1 MSEQNP
7 FDVIAKGKVLEE
19 LFKLQEILLVG
30 YIKKEK
36 LPPYPVD
43 LSIKEHQTLIKEM
56 GSRAIE
62 ELSEAFEVYV
72 KLFDSIHNNRP
83 IVNLK
88 DVVLAGAMEISDVTH
103 FMIELLLYA
112 NIDAQ
117 AMFMYYEYLLK
128 EGELLPSLYDK
139 SNLTRTVFMFARY
152 RNIKENYTVRDY
164 NVKMITPLYE
174 IKESYENVFNRVH
187 PKYMQDLQV
196 MLWDFTH
203 SLKKADNQ
211 LKNRAW
217 RNAEKQTDI
226 DKYQSQ
232 LMEAWIV
239 FTQLL
244 DFIGIEAEVVLY
256 DIYKAKNIIN
266 LERQTNG

>member
-7 FDVIAKGKVLEE
+7 FDVVTKGKVLEE
-19 LFKLQEILLVG
+19 IFNLQEALLIG
-30 YIKKEK
+30 YIEKEK

-43 LSIKEHQTLIKEM
+43 LCIKEHQILVKEM
-56 GSRAIE
+56 ASRVIE
-62 ELSEAFEVYV
+62 ELSEAFDVYL
-72 KLFDSIHNNRP
+72 KIFESISNNKPRMGLDA
-83 IVNLK
+83 IVNS
-88 DVVLAGAMEISDVTH
+88 GAMEIADVTH

-112 NIDAQ
+112 NVDAQ

-128 EGELLPSLYDK
+128 EGELIPSLYDK
-139 SNLTRTVFMFARY
+139 DNLTKTALMFARY
-152 RNIKENYTVRDY
+152 RNIKENYTIRDY
-164 NVKMITPLYE
+164 NVKMVTPVYE
-174 IKESYENVFNRVH
+174 IKESYQNVFNRVH
-187 PKYMQDLQV
+187 PKYLQDLQV

-217 RNAEKQTDI
+217 RLAEKQTDV

-232 LMEAWIV
+232 LMEAWLV

-244 DFIGIEAEVVLY
+244 DFIGIKSEVVLY

-266 LERQTNG
+266 LERQKNG